1 MNDPFHGEMSI
12 SNDSSKHPGQYR
24 THERGD
30 KHGGDQDDAGVLHK
44 ANKGNDAGEEQQQ
57 QEVEGEHG
65 TLADTGHNFS
75 HYVSFSEQLFFFIL
89 NFFHVRKNGN
99 GKKKSNPKNNSKFY
113 FYVIILFLN

>member
-30 KHGGDQDDAGVLHK
+30 KHGGDQDDAGVLYK

-65 TLADTGHNFS
+65 TLSDTGHNFS
-75 HYVSFSEQLFFFIL
+75 HYVSFSEQLL
-89 NFFHVRKNGN
+89 HYLRVGNNENKNI
-99 GKKKSNPKNNSKFY
+99 KSNLRNNSNSQVF
-113 FYVIILFLN
+113 

>member
-12 SNDSSKHPGQYR
+12 SNDSSKYPGQNR

-75 HYVSFSEQLFFFIL
+75 HYVSFSEQLFFFML
-89 NFFHVRKNGN
+89 HYLRVRNNENKNI
-99 GKKKSNPKNNSKFY
+99 KSNLRNNSNSQVF
-113 FYVIILFLN
+113 